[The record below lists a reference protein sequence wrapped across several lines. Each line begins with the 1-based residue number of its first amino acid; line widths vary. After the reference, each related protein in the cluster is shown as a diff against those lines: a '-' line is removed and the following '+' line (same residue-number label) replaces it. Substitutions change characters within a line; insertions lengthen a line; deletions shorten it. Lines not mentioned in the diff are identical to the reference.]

1 MRIIKRNKHYTL
13 IGNSLLEKNRNKK
26 NTNQQKIDWTLMS
39 IISIPIFILIGF
51 TYLASFL
58 GEFGISYEM
67 YFNINDCIKVLY
79 IKSLLYYFLISI
91 VVLFFTSLSL
101 VIFIQ
106 MGKNSV
112 RNKITIIKIS
122 LLIIIFLFCLYFLCN
137 SKLLPLQYIG
147 IIILSFIFIFAVW
160 YYLGNVS
167 TIIII
172 ISAFTTFSYK
182 IGIESAKNVKKEKLT
197 YNIILKDGTQILKEG
212 DTCKYL
218 IYKTSENLFIYNE
231 YIEQVE
237 EYPISEIQ
245 KSSFDFKKN

>member
-1 MRIIKRNKHYTL
+1 
-13 IGNSLLEKNRNKK
+13 
-26 NTNQQKIDWTLMS
+26 
-39 IISIPIFILIGF
+39 
-51 TYLASFL
+51 
-58 GEFGISYEM
+58 M

-91 VVLFFTSLSL
+91 VALFCTSLSL

-112 RNKITIIKIS
+112 RNKITIIKVT

-137 SKLLPLQYIG
+137 SKLLSLQYIG
-147 IIILSFIFIFAVW
+147 IIILSFVFIFAIW
-160 YYLGNVS
+160 YYLGNIS

-212 DTCKYL
+212 DTFKYL

-245 KSSFDFKKN
+245 KSSFSFKKN